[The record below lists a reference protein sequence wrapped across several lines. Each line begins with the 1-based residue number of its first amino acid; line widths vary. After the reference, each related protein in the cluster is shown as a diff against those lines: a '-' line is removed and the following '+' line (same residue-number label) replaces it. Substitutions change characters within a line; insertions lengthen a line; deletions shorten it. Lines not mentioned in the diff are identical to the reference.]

1 MSTTRQHTSP
11 TAQPHHSQP
20 VAPDDPSRYDDP
32 NRLRLGTAAML
43 LGLLSQVPLGSLH
56 PHQEY
61 ANDSAAAFH
70 EYAHSQDWVL
80 VHLGQFLGVLILTV
94 GLVSVATA
102 LSRQRGAAGFLGVA
116 AAVTAVIS
124 AAVFAVQ
131 MAVDGVALKAAVDD
145 WVSATGTVDRDV
157 AYRVAESMRSLEKG
171 LSALFNTTNGL
182 TVLSL
187 GVGLTLTRGPG
198 RRLGWVAAVAGVGL
212 GAVGVITARTGFS
225 HEATSLMV
233 PTTAVLAVFV
243 VGMTIVAW
251 RRSGA

>member
-1 MSTTRQHTSP
+1 MTTTRQHTLS

-80 VHLGQFLGVLILTV
+80 VHLGQFLGVLLLTV

-243 VGMTIVAW
+243 VGMTIAAW